1 MPIEALPDRV
11 LTGETQ
17 KFYTDALAAYQ
28 RNSNDVIDLL
38 SPEHGRFSNCN
49 PEVRST
55 KATSR
60 RGLELLV

>member
-1 MPIEALPDRV
+1 MPIEELPDRV
-11 LTGETQ
+11 LTGETH

-49 PEVRST
+49 PEVRHKST
-55 KATSR
+55 RSYSY
-60 RGLELLV
+60 